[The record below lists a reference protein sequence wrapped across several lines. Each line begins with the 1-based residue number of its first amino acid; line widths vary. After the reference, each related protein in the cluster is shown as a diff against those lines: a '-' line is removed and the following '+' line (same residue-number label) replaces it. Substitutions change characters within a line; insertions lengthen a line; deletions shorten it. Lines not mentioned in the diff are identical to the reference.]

1 MTDWTNEQINVFD
14 ASGNV
19 LVYASAGSGK
29 TSVMVKK
36 IVDDVVKGVPVKD
49 ILVVSYTKASATD
62 MRLKIINALFDV
74 AKDEN
79 VKDVDKIREEIDNLP
94 FAEIGTMDS
103 FLSRLIK
110 ENFEYLKISPKAQ
123 QMDETES
130 KDMKRRALKKV
141 MNDEYEK
148 QAEDFIRVASRAS
161 GIVDDTPLSEIVL
174 RIYDA
179 ISINP
184 RPDEFKAMLLSSVTD
199 NPDSVYGKVIL
210 DFYRDLAA
218 ETLPFARRAI
228 DVTSLEGA
236 PVYAAALG
244 HSVETLEELSDM
256 CTANDAKKIIER
268 YVKPNFRG
276 GKPKIS
282 DEDKALV
289 ATARDKTAE
298 IIENLSEKLFVDYT
312 NYNVNDAKEFMRV
325 VMRVV
330 EEFDREYDRLKK
342 RENKIDFA
350 DLSKYAVK
358 LLKDESRR
366 EEIRQKFSLV
376 FVDEYQDINPL
387 QEEILLKITD
397 GNLFMVGDVKQS
409 IYAFRNADSKIFTD
423 KKKSFETGRSQGRA
437 LPMTANF
444 RSEKGVLEFVDRVF
458 SGIMTLTHGGCD
470 YKNESLFIKDG
481 FTGEMSKNAR
491 IMLVKNDPSREET
504 EISGVYS
511 VMSHERNSS
520 LDEIS
525 GYTEGSAVAEEIKKI
540 IGSKYIKCGKDGKS
554 DGTPLEYKDI
564 AVLFRKRGSGSDG
577 FLRALTDNGIPY
589 ASDGFIE
596 GAGKR
601 YIKELSCFIKAV
613 DNSLDDI
620 AFVGFLRSHFGKFS
634 DEDVAK
640 VVKYYKSDFVYDA
653 VKKCAKTS
661 DELSEKCRNA
671 LAFLWDERKR
681 AAFCGVKD
689 FLYEVVGTTAFDAYV
704 LAGENGKDDM
714 TAVRKFISDGAAY
727 PDLQSFA
734 AAIRN
739 GDDNDFTNPDDE
751 SDAVKVLTVH
761 ASKGLEFPVV
771 FLARCD
777 TKCSG
782 GVKAGDIVFDRTLG
796 AGIRL
801 FDEETR
807 LKADSLA
814 YTAINIEA
822 KRREADENI
831 RLLYV
836 ALTRAKNRIYVTG
849 TTKDGIDKKLDFPTP
864 VISSE
869 KFSDLI
875 TYAASL
881 DDGLYGLIDFV
892 EPTVENPNEVAKDG
906 LYLSKGDD
914 KTRNALKK
922 VLDFVYPFEKS
933 SRISP
938 KYTVTEINRL
948 VRDEENEGFTPSM
961 INPSSDNRR
970 TGIAYHAV
978 MENIDFSTS
987 TVSEINYLLKNLVE
1001 NGVLQDGDEELVD
1014 ANDILRCIQSPV
1026 IQEGIKGRYIREKS
1040 FMLSLQAGEV
1050 GGDSSDDI
1058 LVQGTID
1065 LAFFGEEN
1073 VIVDFKYSGLSDE
1086 KLAKKYARQLKTYKI
1101 AVMKAYDVK
1110 VDKILLYSFKTGHF
1124 IDIK

>member
-1 MTDWTNEQINVFD
+1 MTKWTNEQINVFD

-62 MRLKIINALFDV
+62 MRLKIINALFNV

-79 VKDVDKIREEIDNLP
+79 VKNVDKIREEIDNLP

-103 FLSRLIK
+103 FLGRIIK

-174 RIYDA
+174 KIYDA

-268 YVKPNFRG
+268 YVKLNFRG

-289 ATARDKTAE
+289 AAARDKTAE
-298 IIENLSEKLFVDYT
+298 IIENLFEKLFVDYT
-312 NYNVNDAKEFMRV
+312 NYNVNDAKEFMLV

-330 EEFDREYDRLKK
+330 DEFDREYEKLKK

-481 FTGEMSKNAR
+481 FKGEMSKNAR

-540 IGSKYIKCGKDGKS
+540 IGSKYVKS
-554 DGTPLEYKDI
+554 DNSPLEYKDI
-564 AVLFRKRGSGSDG
+564 AVLFRKRGSGADG

-653 VKKCAKTS
+653 VKKCS
-661 DELSEKCRNA
+661 ESRDELSEKCRNA

-704 LAGENGKDDM
+704 LAGENGKDNM

-739 GDDNDFTNPDDE
+739 GDDDDCTNPDDE
-751 SDAVKVLTVH
+751 ADAVKILTVH

-777 TKCSG
+777 AGWG
-782 GVKAGDIVFDRTLG
+782 GEVRKSDIVFDRTLG
-796 AGIRL
+796 AGIKL

-814 YTAINIEA
+814 YTAIKLKA

-849 TTKDGIDKKLDFPTP
+849 MTNKALEKKFDFPTP
-864 VISSE
+864 VISSMR
-869 KFSDLI
+869 FSDLI
-875 TYAASL
+875 TYAVAM
-881 DDGLYGLIDFV
+881 DGGLYGLIDFV
-892 EPTVENPNEVAKDG
+892 EPTVENPNEVTKNG

-914 KTRNALKK
+914 KTRNALKN

-978 MENIDFSTS
+978 MENIDFSTN

-1086 KLAKKYARQLKTYKI
+1086 KLAEKYARQLKTYKI
-1101 AVMKAYDVK
+1101 AVMKAYGVK

>member
-1 MTDWTNEQINVFD
+1 MTKWTNEQKNVFD

-103 FLSRLIK
+103 FLGRIIK

-123 QMDETES
+123 QMDEIES

-174 RIYDA
+174 KIYDA

-184 RPDEFKAMLLSSVTD
+184 RPDEFKKMLLSSVTD

-218 ETLPFARRAI
+218 ETLPFVKRTI
-228 DVTSLEGA
+228 DVTALNDA
-236 PVYAAALG
+236 PVHAAALRY
-244 HSVETLEELSDM
+244 SLETLEQLSDV

-282 DEDKALV
+282 DEDKVLV
-289 ATARDKTAE
+289 TTARDKTAE
-298 IIENLSEKLFVDYT
+298 IIEKLSEKLFVDYT

-330 EEFDREYDRLKK
+330 EEFDREYERLKK

-423 KKKSFETGRSQGRA
+423 KKKSFETGKARGSA

-481 FTGEMSKNAR
+481 FTGEMSENAR

-525 GYTEGSAVAEEIKKI
+525 GYTEGSAVAEEIKSI
-540 IGSKYIKCGKDGKS
+540 IGKKYIKS

-653 VKKCAKTS
+653 VKKCAEKP

-671 LAFLWDERKR
+671 LTFLWDERRR

-739 GDDNDFTNPDDE
+739 GDDDDFTNPDDE
-751 SDAVKVLTVH
+751 ADAVKILTVH

-777 TKCSG
+777 VNWG
-782 GVKAGDIVFDRTLG
+782 GGAKAGDIVFDRTLG
-796 AGIRL
+796 AGIKL

-814 YTAINIEA
+814 YTAIKLEA

-849 TTKDGIDKKLDFPTP
+849 TTNKALEKKFDFPTP
-864 VISSE
+864 VISSM

-875 TYAASL
+875 TYAVAM

-1073 VIVDFKYSGLSDE
+1073 VIIDFKYSGLSDE
-1086 KLAKKYARQLKTYKI
+1086 KLAEKYARQLKTYKI
-1101 AVMKAYDVK
+1101 AVMQAYDVK

>member
-1 MTDWTNEQINVFD
+1 MTEWTNEQINVFD

-79 VKDVDKIREEIDNLP
+79 VKNVDKIREEIDNLP

-174 RIYDA
+174 KIYDA

-184 RPDEFKAMLLSSVTD
+184 RPDEFKEMLLSSVTD

-218 ETLPFARRAI
+218 ETLPFVKRAI

-330 EEFDREYDRLKK
+330 EEFDREYERLKK

-366 EEIRQKFSLV
+366 KEIRQKFSLV

-470 YKNESLFIKDG
+470 YKTESLFIKDG
-481 FTGEMSKNAR
+481 FKGEMSKNAR

-525 GYTEGSAVAEEIKKI
+525 GYTEGSAVAEEIRKI
-540 IGSKYIKCGKDGKS
+540 IGSKYVKS

-564 AVLFRKRGSGSDG
+564 AVLFRKRGSGADG

-653 VKKCAKTS
+653 VKKCAEKP

-689 FLYEVVGTTAFDAYV
+689 FLYEVIGTTAFDAYV

-739 GDDNDFTNPDDE
+739 GDDDDCTNPDDE
-751 SDAVKVLTVH
+751 ADAVKILTVH

-849 TTKDGIDKKLDFPTP
+849 TTKNGIDKKLDFPTP

-875 TYAASL
+875 TYAAAI
-881 DDGLYGLIDFV
+881 DGGLYGLIDFV
-892 EPTVENPNEVAKDG
+892 EPTVENPNEVAKNG

-1073 VIVDFKYSGLSDE
+1073 VIIDFKYSGLSDE

>member
-1 MTDWTNEQINVFD
+1 MTKWTNEQINVFD

-103 FLSRLIK
+103 FLGRIIK
-110 ENFEYLKISPKAQ
+110 ENFEFLKISPKAQ

-218 ETLPFARRAI
+218 ETLPFVKRTI
-228 DVTSLEGA
+228 DVTALNDA
-236 PVYAAALG
+236 PVHAAALRY
-244 HSVETLEELSDM
+244 SVETLEQLSDV

-289 ATARDKTAE
+289 TTARDKTAE
-298 IIENLSEKLFVDYT
+298 IIEKLSEKLFVDYT

-330 EEFDREYDRLKK
+330 EEFDREYERLKK

-358 LLKDESRR
+358 LLKDEARG

-423 KKKSFETGRSQGRA
+423 KKKSFETGKARGSA

-444 RSEKGVLEFVDRVF
+444 RSENGVLEFVDRVF

-481 FTGEMSKNAR
+481 FKGEMSKNAR

-525 GYTEGSAVAEEIKKI
+525 GYTEGSAVAEEIRKI
-540 IGSKYIKCGKDGKS
+540 IGSKYVKS

-620 AFVGFLRSHFGKFS
+620 AFVGFLRSHFAKFS

-653 VKKCAKTS
+653 VKKCAEKT
-661 DELSEKCRNA
+661 DELSEKCRIA

-739 GDDNDFTNPDDE
+739 GDDDDFTNPDDE
-751 SDAVKVLTVH
+751 ADAVKILTVH

-777 TKCSG
+777 VNWG
-782 GVKAGDIVFDRTLG
+782 GGAKAGDIVFDRTLG
-796 AGIRL
+796 AGIKL

-814 YTAINIEA
+814 YTAIKLEA

-849 TTKDGIDKKLDFPTP
+849 TTNKALEKKFDFPTP
-864 VISSE
+864 VISSM

-875 TYAASL
+875 TYAVAM

-892 EPTVENPNEVAKDG
+892 EPTVENPNEVAKSG
-906 LYLSKGDD
+906 LYLSNGDD
-914 KTRNALKK
+914 KTRNTLKK

-978 MENIDFSTS
+978 MENIDFSTR
-987 TVSEINYLLKNLVE
+987 TMSEINYLLKNLVE

-1073 VIVDFKYSGLSDE
+1073 VIIDFKYSGLSDE
-1086 KLAKKYARQLKTYKI
+1086 RLAEKYARQLKTYKI
-1101 AVMKAYDVK
+1101 AVMQAYDVK

>member
-79 VKDVDKIREEIDNLP
+79 VKNVDKIREEIDNLP

-199 NPDSVYGKVIL
+199 NPDSIYGKVIL

-218 ETLPFARRAI
+218 ETLPFVKRAI

-330 EEFDREYDRLKK
+330 DEFDREYERLKK

-423 KKKSFETGRSQGRA
+423 KKKSFETGKARGSA

-458 SGIMTLTHGGCD
+458 SSVMTLSHGGCD

-481 FTGEMSKNAR
+481 FTGEMPKNAR
-491 IMLVKNDPSREET
+491 IMLVRNDPSREET
-504 EISGVYS
+504 AISGVYS
-511 VMSHERNSS
+511 VLSHERNSS

-525 GYTEGSAVAEEIKKI
+525 GYAEGSAVADEIKSI
-540 IGSKYIKCGKDGKS
+540 IGTKYIKS

-564 AVLFRKRGSGSDG
+564 AVLFRKRKSGADG
-577 FLRALTDNGIPY
+577 FLRALTDKGIPY

-620 AFVGFLRSHFGKFS
+620 AFVGFLKSHFAKFS
-634 DEDVAK
+634 NGDVAR
-640 VVKYYKSDFVYDA
+640 VVKYFKGDYVYDA
-653 VKKCAKTS
+653 VKKCAES
-661 DELSEKCRNA
+661 NGELSEKCRIA

-681 AAFCGVKD
+681 TAFCGVKD

-751 SDAVKVLTVH
+751 SDAVKILTVH

-777 TKCSG
+777 AGWG
-782 GVKAGDIVFDRTLG
+782 GKLRQSDIVFDRTLG
-796 AGIRL
+796 AGIKL

-814 YTAINIEA
+814 YTAIKLKA

-849 TTKDGIDKKLDFPTP
+849 MTNKTLEKKFDFPTP
-864 VISSE
+864 VISSM

-875 TYAASL
+875 TYAVAM

-892 EPTVENPNEVAKDG
+892 EPTVENPNEVAKNG

-1073 VIVDFKYSGLSDE
+1073 VIIDFKYSGLSDE

>member
-1 MTDWTNEQINVFD
+1 MTKWTNEQINVFD

-79 VKDVDKIREEIDNLP
+79 VKNVDKIREEIDNLP

-103 FLSRLIK
+103 FLGRLIK

-123 QMDETES
+123 QMDDTES

-218 ETLPFARRAI
+218 ETLPFVKRTI

-268 YVKPNFRG
+268 YVKPNFSS
-276 GKPKIS
+276 KKSIITI
-282 DEDKALV
+282 EDKKLV

-330 EEFDREYDRLKK
+330 EEFDREYERLKK

-470 YKNESLFIKDG
+470 YKNESLFLKDG

-525 GYTEGSAVAEEIKKI
+525 GYTEGSAVAEEIRKI
-540 IGSKYIKCGKDGKS
+540 IGSKYVKS
-554 DGTPLEYKDI
+554 DNSPLEYKDI
-564 AVLFRKRGSGSDG
+564 AVLFRKRRSGSDG

-739 GDDNDFTNPDDE
+739 GDDDFTNPDDE

-849 TTKDGIDKKLDFPTP
+849 TTKDGIDKKLDLPTP

-875 TYAASL
+875 TYAVAM

-892 EPTVENPNEVAKDG
+892 EPTVENPNEVAKNG

-1086 KLAKKYARQLKTYKI
+1086 KLAEKYARQLKTYKI

>member
-1 MTDWTNEQINVFD
+1 MTKWTNEQINVFD

-62 MRLKIINALFDV
+62 MRLKIINALFNV

-79 VKDVDKIREEIDNLP
+79 VKNVDKIREEIDNLP

-218 ETLPFARRAI
+218 ETLPFVKRTI

-268 YVKPNFRG
+268 YVKPNFSS
-276 GKPKIS
+276 KKSIITI
-282 DEDKALV
+282 EDKKLV

-330 EEFDREYDRLKK
+330 EEFDREYERLKK

-470 YKNESLFIKDG
+470 YKNESLFLKDG

-525 GYTEGSAVAEEIKKI
+525 GYTEGSAVAEEIRKI
-540 IGSKYIKCGKDGKS
+540 IGSKYVKS
-554 DGTPLEYKDI
+554 DNSPLEYKDI
-564 AVLFRKRGSGSDG
+564 AVLFRKRRSGSDG

-739 GDDNDFTNPDDE
+739 GDDDDFTNPDDE

-849 TTKDGIDKKLDFPTP
+849 TTKDGIDKKLDLPTP

-875 TYAASL
+875 TYAVAM

-892 EPTVENPNEVAKDG
+892 EPTVENPNEVTKNG

-1086 KLAKKYARQLKTYKI
+1086 KLAEKYARQLKTYKI

>member
-1 MTDWTNEQINVFD
+1 MTKWTNEQINVFD

-79 VKDVDKIREEIDNLP
+79 VKNVDKIREEIDNLP

-103 FLSRLIK
+103 FLGRLIK

-210 DFYRDLAA
+210 DFYRDLAT
-218 ETLPFARRAI
+218 ETLPFVKRAI
-228 DVTSLEGA
+228 DVTALEGA

-282 DEDKALV
+282 DEDKELV

-330 EEFDREYDRLKK
+330 EEFDKEYERLKK

-423 KKKSFETGRSQGRA
+423 KKKSFETGKAQGSA

-470 YKNESLFIKDG
+470 YKNESLFLKDG

-525 GYTEGSAVAEEIKKI
+525 GYTEGSAVAEEIRKI
-540 IGSKYIKCGKDGKS
+540 IGSKYVKS
-554 DGTPLEYKDI
+554 DNSPLEYKDI
-564 AVLFRKRGSGSDG
+564 AVLFRKRGSGADG

-653 VKKCAKTS
+653 VKKCAEKP
-661 DELSEKCRNA
+661 DELSEKCKNA

-739 GDDNDFTNPDDE
+739 GDDDDCTNPDDE
-751 SDAVKVLTVH
+751 ADAVKILTVH

-777 TKCSG
+777 AGWG
-782 GVKAGDIVFDRTLG
+782 GKLRQSDIVFDRTLG

-892 EPTVENPNEVAKDG
+892 EPTVENPNEVAKNG

-978 MENIDFSTS
+978 MENIDFSTN

-1001 NGVLQDGDEELVD
+1001 NGVLQDGDEDLVD

-1073 VIVDFKYSGLSDE
+1073 VIIDFKYSGLSDE
-1086 KLAKKYARQLKTYKI
+1086 KLAEKYARQLKTYKI

>member
-1 MTDWTNEQINVFD
+1 MTKWTNEQINVFD

-79 VKDVDKIREEIDNLP
+79 VKNVDKIREEIDNLP

-103 FLSRLIK
+103 FLGRIIK

-148 QAEDFIRVASRAS
+148 HAEDFIRVASRAS

-174 RIYDA
+174 KIYDA

-330 EEFDREYDRLKK
+330 EEFDKEYERLKK

-423 KKKSFETGRSQGRA
+423 KKKSFETGKSQGRA

-444 RSEKGVLEFVDRVF
+444 RSENGVLEFVDRVF

-470 YKNESLFIKDG
+470 YKNESLFLKDG

-525 GYTEGSAVAEEIKKI
+525 GYTEGSAVAEEIRKI
-540 IGSKYIKCGKDGKS
+540 IGSKYVKS
-554 DGTPLEYKDI
+554 DNSPLEYKDI
-564 AVLFRKRGSGSDG
+564 AVLFRKRGSGADG

-661 DELSEKCRNA
+661 DELSEKCKNA

-796 AGIRL
+796 AGIKL

-814 YTAINIEA
+814 YTAIKLET

-849 TTKDGIDKKLDFPTP
+849 MTNKALEKKFDFPTP
-864 VISSE
+864 VISSMR
-869 KFSDLI
+869 FSDLI
-875 TYAASL
+875 TYAVAM

-892 EPTVENPNEVAKDG
+892 EPTVENPNEVAKNG

-987 TVSEINYLLKNLVE
+987 TVSEINYLMKNLVE

-1086 KLAKKYARQLKTYKI
+1086 KLAEKYARQLKTYKI

>member
-1 MTDWTNEQINVFD
+1 MTKWTNEQINVFD

-123 QMDETES
+123 QMDDTES

-218 ETLPFARRAI
+218 ETLPFVKRTI
-228 DVTSLEGA
+228 DVTALEGA

-330 EEFDREYDRLKK
+330 EEFDKEYERLKK

-423 KKKSFETGRSQGRA
+423 KKKSFETGRSQGHA

-470 YKNESLFIKDG
+470 YKNESLFLKDG
-481 FTGEMSKNAR
+481 FTGEMSENAR

-525 GYTEGSAVAEEIKKI
+525 GYTEGSAVAEEIRKI
-540 IGSKYIKCGKDGKS
+540 IGSKYVKS
-554 DGTPLEYKDI
+554 DNSPLEYKDI

-892 EPTVENPNEVAKDG
+892 EPTVENPNEVAKNG

-978 MENIDFSTS
+978 MENIDFSTN

-1086 KLAKKYARQLKTYKI
+1086 KLAEKYARQLKTYKI

>member
-1 MTDWTNEQINVFD
+1 MTKWTNEQINVFD

-79 VKDVDKIREEIDNLP
+79 VKNVDKIREEIDNLP

-103 FLSRLIK
+103 FLGSIIK

-130 KDMKRRALKKV
+130 KDMKSRALKKV

-174 RIYDA
+174 KIYDA

-218 ETLPFARRAI
+218 ETLPFVKRTI
-228 DVTSLEGA
+228 DVTSLNDA
-236 PVYAAALG
+236 PVHAAALRY
-244 HSVETLEELSDM
+244 SVETLEQLSDV

-282 DEDKALV
+282 AEDKELV
-289 ATARDKTAE
+289 TTARDKTAE

-330 EEFDREYDRLKK
+330 EEFDREYERLKK

-423 KKKSFETGRSQGRA
+423 KKKSFETGKARGSA

-504 EISGVYS
+504 EVSGVYS
-511 VMSHERNSS
+511 LMSHERNSS

-525 GYTEGSAVAEEIKKI
+525 GYAEGSAVADEINKI
-540 IGSKYIKCGKDGKS
+540 IGSKYVKS

-653 VKKCAKTS
+653 VKKCAEKT

-739 GDDNDFTNPDDE
+739 GDDDDFTNPDDE
-751 SDAVKVLTVH
+751 ADAVKILTVH

-777 TKCSG
+777 VNWG
-782 GVKAGDIVFDRTLG
+782 GGAKAGDIVFDRTLG
-796 AGIRL
+796 AGIKL

-814 YTAINIEA
+814 YTAIKLEA

-849 TTKDGIDKKLDFPTP
+849 TTNKALEKKFDFPTP
-864 VISSE
+864 VISSM

-875 TYAASL
+875 TYAVAM

-892 EPTVENPNEVAKDG
+892 EPTVENPNEVAKNG
-906 LYLSKGDD
+906 LYMSKGDD

-1001 NGVLQDGDEELVD
+1001 NGVLEDGDEELVD

-1065 LAFFGEEN
+1065 LAFFGDEN
-1073 VIVDFKYSGLSDE
+1073 VIIDFKYSGLSDE
-1086 KLAKKYARQLKTYKI
+1086 KLAEKYARQLKTYKI
-1101 AVMKAYDVK
+1101 AVMQAYDVK

>member
-1 MTDWTNEQINVFD
+1 MTKWTNEQINVFD

-62 MRLKIINALFDV
+62 MRLKIINALFNV

-79 VKDVDKIREEIDNLP
+79 VKNVDKIREEIDNLP

-174 RIYDA
+174 KIYDA

-330 EEFDREYDRLKK
+330 EEFDREYERLKK

-423 KKKSFETGRSQGRA
+423 KKKSFETGKSQGRA

-481 FTGEMSKNAR
+481 FSGEMSENAR

-525 GYTEGSAVAEEIKKI
+525 GYTEGSAVAEEIKEI
-540 IGSKYIKCGKDGKS
+540 IGKKYIKGDNS
-554 DGTPLEYKDI
+554 PLEYKDI

-653 VKKCAKTS
+653 VKKCAKTT

-671 LAFLWDERKR
+671 LVFLWDERKR

-739 GDDNDFTNPDDE
+739 GDDDDCTNPDDE
-751 SDAVKVLTVH
+751 ADAVKILTVH

-777 TKCSG
+777 AGWG
-782 GVKAGDIVFDRTLG
+782 GEVRKSDIVFDRTLG

-814 YTAINIEA
+814 YTAIKLEA

-849 TTKDGIDKKLDFPTP
+849 TTKDVIDKKLDFPTP
-864 VISSE
+864 VISSTR
-869 KFSDLI
+869 FSDLI
-875 TYAASL
+875 TYAAAI
-881 DDGLYGLIDFV
+881 DGGLYGLIDFV
-892 EPTVENPNEVAKDG
+892 EPTVENSNKVAKNG

-914 KTRNALKK
+914 KTRNALKN

-1086 KLAKKYARQLKTYKI
+1086 KLAEKYARQLKTYKI
-1101 AVMKAYDVK
+1101 AVMNAYDVK

>member
-1 MTDWTNEQINVFD
+1 MTKWTNEQINVFD

-79 VKDVDKIREEIDNLP
+79 VKNVDKIREEIDNLP

-161 GIVDDTPLSEIVL
+161 GIVDDTPFSEIVL

-218 ETLPFARRAI
+218 ETLPFVKRTI

-244 HSVETLEELSDM
+244 HSVETLEKLSDM
-256 CTANDAKKIIER
+256 QNSDDAKRIIDEF
-268 YVKPNFRG
+268 VKPKFSS
-276 GKPKIS
+276 KKSIITI
-282 DEDKALV
+282 EDKKLV
-289 ATARDKTAE
+289 AAARDKTAE
-298 IIENLSEKLFVDYT
+298 IIENLSKKLFVDYT
-312 NYNVNDAKEFMRV
+312 NYNVNDAKEFMSV

-330 EEFDREYDRLKK
+330 DEFDREYERLKK

-423 KKKSFETGRSQGRA
+423 KKKSFETGKLQGRA

-444 RSEKGVLEFVDRVF
+444 RSDQGVLEFVDRVF

-481 FTGEMSKNAR
+481 FKGEMSQNAR

-525 GYTEGSAVAEEIKKI
+525 GYTEGSAVAEEIRKI
-540 IGSKYIKCGKDGKS
+540 IGSKYVKS
-554 DGTPLEYKDI
+554 DNSPLEYKDI

-727 PDLQSFA
+727 PDLQSFV

-751 SDAVKVLTVH
+751 AGAVKVLTVH

-807 LKADSLA
+807 LRADSLA

-849 TTKDGIDKKLDFPTP
+849 TTKNGIDKKLDFPTP

-875 TYAASL
+875 TYAVAM
-881 DDGLYGLIDFV
+881 DDGLYRLIDFV
-892 EPTVENPNEVAKDG
+892 EPTVENSNEVAKNG

>member
-1 MTDWTNEQINVFD
+1 MTKWTNEQINVFG

-79 VKDVDKIREEIDNLP
+79 VKNVDKIREEIDNLP

-218 ETLPFARRAI
+218 ETLPFVKRTI

-268 YVKPNFRG
+268 YVKPKFSG

-330 EEFDREYDRLKK
+330 EEFDREYERLKK

-423 KKKSFETGRSQGRA
+423 KKKSFETGKAQGSA

-481 FTGEMSKNAR
+481 FSGEMSENAR

-540 IGSKYIKCGKDGKS
+540 IGLKYVKS
-554 DGTPLEYKDI
+554 DNSPLEYKDI
-564 AVLFRKRGSGSDG
+564 AVLFRKRGSGADG

-653 VKKCAKTS
+653 VKKCAKKP

-714 TAVRKFISDGAAY
+714 TAVRKFISDGTAY

-739 GDDNDFTNPDDE
+739 GDDDDCTNPDDE
-751 SDAVKVLTVH
+751 ADAVKILTVH

-777 TKCSG
+777 AGWG
-782 GVKAGDIVFDRTLG
+782 GEVRKSDIVFDRTLG
-796 AGIRL
+796 AGIKL

-814 YTAINIEA
+814 YTAIKLEA

-849 TTKDGIDKKLDFPTP
+849 MTNKALEKKFDFPTP
-864 VISSE
+864 VISSMR
-869 KFSDLI
+869 FSDLI
-875 TYAASL
+875 TYAAAI

-892 EPTVENPNEVAKDG
+892 EPTVENPNEVAKNG

-914 KTRNALKK
+914 KTRNALKN

-978 MENIDFSTS
+978 MENIDFLTN

-1073 VIVDFKYSGLSDE
+1073 VIIDFKYSGLSDE

-1101 AVMKAYDVK
+1101 AVMKAYHVK

>member
-1 MTDWTNEQINVFD
+1 MTKWTNEQINVFD

-79 VKDVDKIREEIDNLP
+79 VKNVDKIREEIDNLP

-103 FLSRLIK
+103 FLGRLIK

-130 KDMKRRALKKV
+130 NDMKRRALKKV

-148 QAEDFIRVASRAS
+148 QAEDFIRIASRAS

-174 RIYDA
+174 KIYDA

-228 DVTSLEGA
+228 DVTALEGA

-330 EEFDREYDRLKK
+330 EEFDKEYERLKK

-423 KKKSFETGRSQGRA
+423 KKKSFETGKSQGRA

-540 IGSKYIKCGKDGKS
+540 IGLKYVKS

-564 AVLFRKRGSGSDG
+564 AVLFRKRGSGADG

-653 VKKCAKTS
+653 VKKCS
-661 DELSEKCRNA
+661 ESRDELSEKCRNA

-751 SDAVKVLTVH
+751 ADAVKILTVH

-892 EPTVENPNEVAKDG
+892 EPTVENPNEVAKNG

-978 MENIDFSTS
+978 MENIDFSAS
-987 TVSEINYLLKNLVE
+987 TVSEINYLMKNLVE

-1073 VIVDFKYSGLSDE
+1073 IIVDFKYSGLSDE
-1086 KLAKKYARQLKTYKI
+1086 KLAEKYARQLKTYKI